1 MFSAEGAVGGGG
13 RGGEGDPQR
22 ARKNGL
28 WVGSARVRRFARPQ
42 LRNLTRRDVTRSEQR
57 VHEQN

>member
-28 WVGSARVRRFARPQ
+28 WVGSRDRRFARPQ

-57 VHEQN
+57 VCEQN